1 MKRMKKTL
9 TVNLGGRVFHIDE
22 DAYFLLD
29 KYLADLKHCF
39 RKEEGAEE
47 ILKDLEGRISE
58 VFQEKLQ
65 AGGEVVT
72 KDDVEQMMARM
83 GWPEELSGENAG
95 QESRDTAGGP
105 VPHRL
110 YRDPDNKILGGVAGG
125 FAAYFG
131 WDATWVRVLMLL
143 ALVLPFV
150 RFPIA
155 LVYVVCWMFIP
166 LARTAAEKLA
176 MRGERVTVESIGRTV
191 ADGFERASDGV
202 NRYVQSGKP
211 RNFLQKL
218 GDMLVRIAG
227 FLIKACLV
235 LLLIAGIPF
244 VLFVAFMAFV
254 FLAVWVS
261 LAMGGGAFLYSQ
273 VPSLEEWFSMT
284 SPGMAFMAFFLM
296 AVVGIVPLVG
306 AVHFVLSSFFSWKP
320 MGKKLKWTLFIV
332 WLAAAVACCVLFA
345 EGSPVMRFSSYGILF

>member
-1 MKRMKKTL
+1 MKKTL
-9 TVNLGGRVFHIDE
+9 TVNLGGVVFHIDE
-22 DAYFLLD
+22 DAYRLLD

-39 RKEEGAEE
+39 QKEEGAEE

-65 AGGEVVT
+65 AGGQVIT
-72 KDDVEQMMARM
+72 KEDVEQMMARM
-83 GWPEELSGENAG
+83 GRPEELSG
-95 QESRDTAGGP
+95 GGSGAEEEAAEGAHA
-105 VPHRL
+105 PHRL

-131 WDATWVRVLMLL
+131 WDATWVRLLLL
-143 ALVLPFV
+143 AVLVLPFI
-150 RFPIA
+150 RFPIV

-202 NRYVQSGKP
+202 NRYMRSGQP
-211 RNFLQKL
+211 RSFLQKL
-218 GDMLVRIAG
+218 GDVLVSIAG

-244 VLFVAFMAFV
+244 VLFAV
-254 FLAVWVS
+254 FLLFAFLVVWIS
-261 LAMGGGAFLYSQ
+261 MAMGGGAYIYSQ
-273 VPSLEEWFSMT
+273 IPSLEELFGVMP
-284 SPGMAFMAFFLM
+284 PGMLFVALLLL
-296 AVVGIVPLVG
+296 AVMGIIPLVG
-306 AVHFVLSSFFSWKP
+306 LVHLVLSSFFSWKP
-320 MGKKLKWTLFIV
+320 MGKKLKWTLFVV
-332 WLAAAVACCVLFA
+332 WLVAVIAYCALFA
-345 EGSPVMRFSSYGILF
+345 EPASSLWHDPYGLWT